1 MLDEIRNSLKQ
12 NPNLSEEIKENLFEL
27 TAIFEKSY
35 PNIPLNNINER
46 LKSLKIEKTSK
57 FLQKNATKYN
67 YQKNSILI
75 NQESLTEDKDIK
87 YSLMLVILDMIKE
100 ENKNELLN
108 GFMEGFADLI
118 ANTLVGYEGE
128 L

>member
-46 LKSLKIEKTSK
+46 FKSLKIEKTSK

-75 NQESLTEDKDIK
+75 NQKGLTEEKDIR
-87 YSLMLVILDMIKE
+87 YSLMLVILDMIKQ
-100 ENKNELLN
+100 ENKNELLD
-108 GFMEGFADLI
+108 GFMEGYAALI
-118 ANTLVGYEGE
+118 ATNLVGYEGE
-128 L
+128 I